1 MKSKTLIDNQ
11 AKRKLNS
18 ELVETILNAKKNEKW
33 TRIAGILASPRR
45 NKVIANLEEIDK
57 ESKEGDTILV
67 PGKILGKG
75 DIGKKLR
82 IVALSF
88 SEEARRKLKDKKCE
102 IVTIKEEIKVN
113 PKAQGV
119 KLIS

>member
-11 AKRKLNS
+11 AKRKLNP

-33 TRIAGILASPRR
+33 VKIAGILASPRR
-45 NKVIANLEEIDK
+45 NKVIANLDEIDK
-57 ESKEGDTILV
+57 ASKEGDTILI

-75 DIGKKLR
+75 DVSKKLR

-88 SEEARRKLKDKKCE
+88 SEEARKKLKDKKCE
-102 IVTIKEEIKVN
+102 IVTIREEIKIN

-119 KLIS
+119 KTL